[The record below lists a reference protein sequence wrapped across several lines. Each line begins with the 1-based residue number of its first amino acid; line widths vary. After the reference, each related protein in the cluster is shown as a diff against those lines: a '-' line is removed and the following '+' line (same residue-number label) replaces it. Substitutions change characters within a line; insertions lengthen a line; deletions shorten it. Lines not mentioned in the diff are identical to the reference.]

1 MSKPVKEMIVAD
13 YRKRFE
19 GLKNALMIDI
29 RGIEANTNNE
39 LRIDLSKSDI
49 QITVLK
55 NSFAKTAFSG
65 TDLEVLSSTLEG
77 PSAIV
82 TGGDSAVDIARTL
95 VSWAKKVK
103 NLELKA
109 AVLDGELFEGADGVK
124 RLSDYPTK
132 EEAQSTVVQL
142 VLSPASKVIKS
153 ATSPGSN
160 LLGIIKEIE
169 SRLEE
174 GNTIEKIA

>member
-1 MSKPVKEMIVAD
+1 MQIHSIRYASTVYAMIHVPIISPA
-13 YRKRFE
+13 
-19 GLKNALMIDI
+19 GTPCIHH
-29 RGIEANTNNE
+29 E
-39 LRIDLSKSDI
+39 LWQEFYTRPHH
-49 QITVLK
+49 ITVLK

-65 TDLEVLSSTLEG
+65 TELEVLSSTLEG

-82 TGGDSAVDIARTL
+82 TGGESAVDIARTL
-95 VSWAKKVK
+95 VDWAKKIK
-103 NLELKA
+103 QLELKA
-109 AVLDGELFEGADGVK
+109 AILDGELFEGADGVK

-132 EEAQSTVVQL
+132 DEAQATVIQL
-142 VLSPASKVIKS
+142 VLSPAGNVVIS

-160 LLGIIKEIE
+160 LLGIVKEIE

>member
-29 RGIEANTNNE
+29 RGVEANTNNE
-39 LRIDLSKSDI
+39 LRIDLLQQDI

-55 NSFAKTAFSG
+55 NSFAKTAFAG
-65 TDLEVLSSTLEG
+65 TDLEVFSSTLEG

-82 TGGDSAVDIARTL
+82 CGGESAVDIARAL
-95 VSWAKKVK
+95 VSWAKKIK

-109 AVLDGELFEGADGVK
+109 AILDGELFEGADGVK

-132 EEAQSTVVQL
+132 DEAQATVVQL
-142 VLSPASKVIKS
+142 VLSPAGNVIKA

-160 LLGIIKEIE
+160 LLSIVKEIE